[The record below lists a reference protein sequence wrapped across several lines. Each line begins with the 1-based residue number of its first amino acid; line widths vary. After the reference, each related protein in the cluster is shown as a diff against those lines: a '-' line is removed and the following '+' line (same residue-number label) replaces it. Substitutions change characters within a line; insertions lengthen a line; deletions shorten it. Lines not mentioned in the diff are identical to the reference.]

1 MSRAPSGSRAAGAAL
16 SDARPTPTSDG
27 HKLGAL
33 LVQRGLLSSA
43 DLDLAMQWQEKSGQS
58 LVPILLERGLI
69 TEVGLVS
76 TLAEQLGLEFV
87 DLTEYPIDPAAAILI
102 SDTLSRR
109 YQALPV
115 GWDNGRLI
123 VAMADPSNV
132 FAIDDIRALTGNEV
146 KPVVATRAG
155 IQS

>member
-1 MSRAPSGSRAAGAAL
+1 MSRG
-16 SDARPTPTSDG
+16 PTSPPVGAPALTDVRATPASDG
-27 HKLGAL
+27 QKLGLL
-33 LVQRGLLSSA
+33 LVQRGLLSRS

-87 DLTEYPIDPAAAILI
+87 DLTEYVVDPAAAILI

-132 FAIDDIRALTGNEV
+132 FAIDDIRAL
-146 KPVVATRAG
+146 
-155 IQS
+155 